1 MEMVEITTL
10 LLLLVAVMGETGAEP
25 ERVEEE
31 EFLVDVNQIVSVK
44 ETVVVESIVE
54 VEFA

>member
-1 MEMVEITTL
+1 MVEITTL